1 MPKKQI
7 ARIEKYCGPASTIGA
22 TSILVGSLQQDVEME
37 EEEAESA
44 GQETWAGAEPMQG
57 MATDEPENENI
68 QPAEISPE
76 EQIEILMARIKDLD

>member
-1 MPKKQI
+1 M
-7 ARIEKYCGPASTIGA
+7 
-22 TSILVGSLQQDVEME
+22 VGSLHQDVEME

-44 GQETWAGAEPMQG
+44 RQETWAGAEPMQG

>member
-1 MPKKQI
+1 M
-7 ARIEKYCGPASTIGA
+7 
-22 TSILVGSLQQDVEME
+22 VGSLQQDVEME
-37 EEEAESA
+37 EEEAVSA

-76 EQIEILMARIKDLD
+76 EQIEIIMARIKDLD